1 MKYYYVLVTNIESPK
16 EPSEEQEIVVENNNA
31 AITETSI
38 ATEIIT
44 ETFTEI
50 IEPVTEVVLVTQ
62 IDEVTEEILRP
73 GTVED
78 LENPALDDNQF
89 APGIEDISDPAL
101 EEISAPQELL
111 APVLEDISSPVLE
124 EENLAPVLE
133 EEILTPVLEGNL
145 APALEEILAPVL
157 EDIIAPV
164 LEEIGVSPALEE
176 EISDDPKLEKVVVP
190 EIFQEVDPGLEKI
203 VPAYRNEPD
212 PVEEPSF
219 ILLSTSEDN
228 LDNEKIED
236 IFKTNDAAE
245 SNLEQNDQKDKKEPM
260 EEKMVEKT
268 TENIADESEDF
279 AIQGLISTSPSDLK
293 PDRDD
298 AFGKYKMLFCL

>member
-1 MKYYYVLVTNIESPK
+1 MKFYYVLVTNIESPN

-31 AITETSI
+31 VITETSI

-111 APVLEDISSPVLE
+111 APVLEDIS
-124 EENLAPVLE
+124 APVLE

-190 EIFQEVDPGLEKI
+190 EIFQEIDPGLEKI

-228 LDNEKIED
+228 LDNEKIEN

-245 SNLEQNDQKDKKEPM
+245 SNPEEMDQKDKKEPM
-260 EEKMVEKT
+260 EEMVEKT

-298 AFGKYKMLFCL
+298 AFGKYYKMLFCR

>member
-1 MKYYYVLVTNIESPK
+1 MKYYHVLVTNIESPK

-31 AITETSI
+31 VITETSI

-124 EENLAPVLE
+124 EE
-133 EEILTPVLEGNL
+133 ILTPVLEGNL

-190 EIFQEVDPGLEKI
+190 EIFQEIDPGLEKI

-228 LDNEKIED
+228 LDNEKIEN

-245 SNLEQNDQKDKKEPM
+245 SNPEEMDQKDKKEPM
-260 EEKMVEKT
+260 EEMVEKT

-298 AFGKYKMLFCL
+298 AFGKYYKMLFCR

>member
-1 MKYYYVLVTNIESPK
+1 MKFYYVLVTSIESPK

-31 AITETSI
+31 VITETSI

-111 APVLEDISSPVLE
+111 APVLEDIS
-124 EENLAPVLE
+124 APVLE

-190 EIFQEVDPGLEKI
+190 EIFQEIDPGLEKI

-228 LDNEKIED
+228 LDNEKIEN
-236 IFKTNDAAE
+236 IFKTNDATE
-245 SNLEQNDQKDKKEPM
+245 SNPEEMDQKDKKEPM
-260 EEKMVEKT
+260 EEMVEKT

-298 AFGKYKMLFCL
+298 AFGKYYKMLFCR

>member
-1 MKYYYVLVTNIESPK
+1 M
-16 EPSEEQEIVVENNNA
+16 
-31 AITETSI
+31 
-38 ATEIIT
+38 
-44 ETFTEI
+44 
-50 IEPVTEVVLVTQ
+50 
-62 IDEVTEEILRP
+62 
-73 GTVED
+73 
-78 LENPALDDNQF
+78 
-89 APGIEDISDPAL
+89 
-101 EEISAPQELL
+101 
-111 APVLEDISSPVLE
+111 
-124 EENLAPVLE
+124 
-133 EEILTPVLEGNL
+133 TPVLEGNL

-203 VPAYRNEPD
+203 VPASRNEPD
-212 PVEEPSF
+212 PIDESSF

-228 LDNEKIED
+228 LDNEKIEN
-236 IFKTNDAAE
+236 IFKTNDE
-245 SNLEQNDQKDKKEPM
+245 SKPEEEDQKDNKKESM
-260 EEKMVEKT
+260 EKMVEKT

-298 AFGKYKMLFCL
+298 AFGK

>member
-1 MKYYYVLVTNIESPK
+1 MKYYYILVTNIESPN

-31 AITETSI
+31 VITETSI

-111 APVLEDISSPVLE
+111 APVLE
-124 EENLAPVLE
+124 EENLPPVLE

-212 PVEEPSF
+212 PIDEPSF

-228 LDNEKIED
+228 LDNEKIEN
-236 IFKTNDAAE
+236 IFKTNDE
-245 SNLEQNDQKDKKEPM
+245 SKPEEEDQKDNKKESM
-260 EEKMVEKT
+260 EKMVEKT

-298 AFGKYKMLFCL
+298 AFGK

>member
-1 MKYYYVLVTNIESPK
+1 MKYYYVLVTNIESPN

-31 AITETSI
+31 VITETSI

-78 LENPALDDNQF
+78 LENPALDDNLF

-111 APVLEDISSPVLE
+111 APVLEDIS
-124 EENLAPVLE
+124 APVLE

-190 EIFQEVDPGLEKI
+190 EIFQEIDPGLEKI

-228 LDNEKIED
+228 LDNEKIEN

-245 SNLEQNDQKDKKEPM
+245 SNPEEMDQKDKKEPM
-260 EEKMVEKT
+260 EEMVEKT

-298 AFGKYKMLFCL
+298 AFGKYYKMLFCR

>member
-1 MKYYYVLVTNIESPK
+1 MKFYYVLVTNIESPK

-31 AITETSI
+31 VITETSI

-111 APVLEDISSPVLE
+111 APVLEDIS
-124 EENLAPVLE
+124 APVLE

-190 EIFQEVDPGLEKI
+190 EIFQEIDPGLEKI

-228 LDNEKIED
+228 LDNEKIEN

-245 SNLEQNDQKDKKEPM
+245 SNPEEMDQKDKKEPM
-260 EEKMVEKT
+260 EEMVEKT

-298 AFGKYKMLFCL
+298 AFGKYYKMLFCR

>member
-101 EEISAPQELL
+101 EEIS
-111 APVLEDISSPVLE
+111 VLE

-228 LDNEKIED
+228 LDNEKIEN
-236 IFKTNDAAE
+236 IFKTNDATE
-245 SNLEQNDQKDKKEPM
+245 SNPEEMDQKDKMESM

>member
-31 AITETSI
+31 VITETSI

-111 APVLEDISSPVLE
+111 APVLEDIS
-124 EENLAPVLE
+124 APVLE

-190 EIFQEVDPGLEKI
+190 EIFQEIDPGLEKI

-228 LDNEKIED
+228 LDNEKIEN

-245 SNLEQNDQKDKKEPM
+245 SNPEEMDQKDKKEPM
-260 EEKMVEKT
+260 EEMVEKT

-298 AFGKYKMLFCL
+298 AFGKYYKMLFCR

>member
-1 MKYYYVLVTNIESPK
+1 MKFYYVLVTSIESPK

-31 AITETSI
+31 VITETSI

-78 LENPALDDNQF
+78 LENPALDDNLF

-111 APVLEDISSPVLE
+111 APVLEDIS
-124 EENLAPVLE
+124 APVLE

-190 EIFQEVDPGLEKI
+190 EIFQEIDPGLEKI

-228 LDNEKIED
+228 LDNEKIEN

-245 SNLEQNDQKDKKEPM
+245 SNPEEMDQKDKKEPM
-260 EEKMVEKT
+260 EEMVEKT

-298 AFGKYKMLFCL
+298 AFGKYYKMLFCR

>member
-1 MKYYYVLVTNIESPK
+1 MKFYYVLVTNIESPK

-31 AITETSI
+31 VITETSI

-78 LENPALDDNQF
+78 LENPALADNLF

-111 APVLEDISSPVLE
+111 APVLEDIS
-124 EENLAPVLE
+124 APVLE

-190 EIFQEVDPGLEKI
+190 EIFQEIDPGLEKI

-228 LDNEKIED
+228 LDNEKIEN
-236 IFKTNDAAE
+236 IFKTNDATE
-245 SNLEQNDQKDKKEPM
+245 SNPEEMDQKDKKEPM
-260 EEKMVEKT
+260 EEMVEKT

-298 AFGKYKMLFCL
+298 AFGKYYKMLFCR

>member
-1 MKYYYVLVTNIESPK
+1 MKYYHVLVTNIESPK

-31 AITETSI
+31 VITETSI

-111 APVLEDISSPVLE
+111 APVLEDIS
-124 EENLAPVLE
+124 APVLE

-190 EIFQEVDPGLEKI
+190 EIFQEIDPGLEKI

-228 LDNEKIED
+228 LDNEKIEN

-245 SNLEQNDQKDKKEPM
+245 SNPEEMDQKDKKEPM
-260 EEKMVEKT
+260 EEMVEKT

-298 AFGKYKMLFCL
+298 AFGKYYKMLFCR

>member
-1 MKYYYVLVTNIESPK
+1 MKFYYVLVTNIESPN

-111 APVLEDISSPVLE
+111 APVLE

-228 LDNEKIED
+228 LDNEKIEN

-298 AFGKYKMLFCL
+298 AFGKY

>member
-1 MKYYYVLVTNIESPK
+1 MKFYYVLVTNIESPK

-31 AITETSI
+31 VITETSI

-78 LENPALDDNQF
+78 LENPALDDNLF

-111 APVLEDISSPVLE
+111 APVLEDIS
-124 EENLAPVLE
+124 APVLE

-190 EIFQEVDPGLEKI
+190 EIFQEIDPGLEKI

-228 LDNEKIED
+228 LDNEKIEN

-245 SNLEQNDQKDKKEPM
+245 SNPEEMDQKDKKEPM
-260 EEKMVEKT
+260 EEMVEKT

-298 AFGKYKMLFCL
+298 AFGKYYKMLFCR

>member
-1 MKYYYVLVTNIESPK
+1 MKFYYVLVTNIESPK

-31 AITETSI
+31 VITETSI

-78 LENPALDDNQF
+78 LENPALDDNLF

-111 APVLEDISSPVLE
+111 APVLEDIS
-124 EENLAPVLE
+124 APVLE

-228 LDNEKIED
+228 LDNEKIEN

-245 SNLEQNDQKDKKEPM
+245 SNPEEMDQKDKKEPM
-260 EEKMVEKT
+260 EEMVEKT

-298 AFGKYKMLFCL
+298 AFGKY

>member
-1 MKYYYVLVTNIESPK
+1 MKYYYVLVTNIESPN

-78 LENPALDDNQF
+78 LVNPALDDNQF

-111 APVLEDISSPVLE
+111 APVLE
-124 EENLAPVLE
+124 EENLPPVL
-133 EEILTPVLEGNL
+133 
-145 APALEEILAPVL
+145 
-157 EDIIAPV
+157 
-164 LEEIGVSPALEE
+164 
-176 EISDDPKLEKVVVP
+176 
-190 EIFQEVDPGLEKI
+190 
-203 VPAYRNEPD
+203 
-212 PVEEPSF
+212 
-219 ILLSTSEDN
+219 
-228 LDNEKIED
+228 
-236 IFKTNDAAE
+236 
-245 SNLEQNDQKDKKEPM
+245 
-260 EEKMVEKT
+260 
-268 TENIADESEDF
+268 
-279 AIQGLISTSPSDLK
+279 
-293 PDRDD
+293 
-298 AFGKYKMLFCL
+298 

>member
-1 MKYYYVLVTNIESPK
+1 MKFYYVLVTNIESPK

-31 AITETSI
+31 VITETSI

-111 APVLEDISSPVLE
+111 APVLE
-124 EENLAPVLE
+124 ENLPPVLE

-190 EIFQEVDPGLEKI
+190 EIFQEIDPGLEKI

-228 LDNEKIED
+228 LDNEKIEN

-245 SNLEQNDQKDKKEPM
+245 SNPEEMDQKDKKEPM
-260 EEKMVEKT
+260 EEMVEKT

-298 AFGKYKMLFCL
+298 AFGKYYKMLFCR

>member
-1 MKYYYVLVTNIESPK
+1 MKYYHVLVTNIESPK
-16 EPSEEQEIVVENNNA
+16 EPSEEQEIVIENNNA
-31 AITETSI
+31 VITETSI

-111 APVLEDISSPVLE
+111 APVLEDIS
-124 EENLAPVLE
+124 APVLE

-190 EIFQEVDPGLEKI
+190 EIFQEIDPGLEKI

-228 LDNEKIED
+228 LDNEKIEN

-245 SNLEQNDQKDKKEPM
+245 SNPEEMDQKDKKEPM
-260 EEKMVEKT
+260 EEMVEKT

-298 AFGKYKMLFCL
+298 AFGKY